1 MKFMTA
7 CTDLR
12 IKSYDVQA
20 ASVTKTV
27 TWPTYFVF
35 NLHSIQHHY
44 TFVLQVIFP
53 RIQTTHN

>member
-1 MKFMTA
+1 MTA
-7 CTDLR
+7 CTGLR

-35 NLHSIQHHY
+35 NFHSIQHHDI
-44 TFVLQVIFP
+44 FVFQVILP
-53 RIQTTHN
+53 LIQTTHN